1 MQFRQYI
8 AEFGRFGF
16 AGSEGGAVDSA
27 QGADQGVPVL
37 SADFPVLVPMSVID
51 AHGKSLSGG
60 WVEKVKAKIEFGST
74 HLQSVEGQ
82 PGRKSPTTLPRTTR
96 TQFHSRANHGSVNN
110 FGLTI

>member
-51 AHGKSLSGG
+51 AHGKSPVRRLS
-60 WVEKVKAKIEFGST
+60 
-74 HLQSVEGQ
+74 
-82 PGRKSPTTLPRTTR
+82 RK
-96 TQFHSRANHGSVNN
+96 GKEDD
-110 FGLTI
+110 